1 MSNHKWNVF
10 GYCNNKFGCVQHNVM
25 QVQSSSRFRKANSS
39 LWALHPHIGLSCFT
53 VWNNVANQI
62 NTLHFSLAICYKID
76 SLPLKAYNLYY
87 AYNPCQ
93 YTNHT
98 FKIRLQN
105 GEPTKTTN
113 LVTSSNKQ
121 VITCNVLCLDSS
133 PPCSKS
139 NYSYEHSHWK
149 PTACKWLE
157 CTQKAKQ
164 KLKI

>member
-1 MSNHKWNVF
+1 MHLK
-10 GYCNNKFGCVQHNVM
+10 
-25 QVQSSSRFRKANSS
+25 VQSSSRFRKANSS

-62 NTLHFSLAICYKID
+62 NTSHFSLAICYKID

-121 VITCNVLCLDSS
+121 VVTCNVLWQLT
-133 PPCSKS
+133 PV
-139 NYSYEHSHWK
+139 
-149 PTACKWLE
+149 
-157 CTQKAKQ
+157 
-164 KLKI
+164 LKIKLQLWTLTLKTYCLQMARVHTEDKAEVENLSNF